1 MLTDDLS
8 NALDHEPSPP
18 VFEAMMCR
26 RPDGGRLMSAGAYDA
41 RAPDGTFVMP
51 DRGPFGVVVVR
62 VGTRAT
68 DLDTA
73 GLPRKHPNVN
83 NVSIL
88 RFGLDLI
95 PVASVVQN
103 IADHEARYIERVY
116 TAGEVADSRTA
127 ARVDARRL
135 AERFAVKEATLKV
148 LPASDEG
155 IDFRSIELVCD
166 RATGRL
172 GVAVHGRAAE
182 LAAASGIT
190 RFAVSITSDERLAAA
205 VVAAEVGD
213 APVEEEPATTR

>member
-1 MLTDDLS
+1 ML
-8 NALDHEPSPP
+8 HQ
-18 VFEAMMCR
+18 
-26 RPDGGRLMSAGAYDA
+26 
-41 RAPDGTFVMP
+41 
-51 DRGPFGVVVVR
+51 GPFGALVVR
-62 VGTRAT
+62 MRTRET
-68 DLDTA
+68 DLDTP

-88 RFGLDLI
+88 RFGLDLV

-103 IADHEARYIERVY
+103 IADHGARYIERVY

-127 ARVDARRL
+127 SRVDARRL

-190 RFAVSITSDERLAAA
+190 RFAVSVTSDERLAAA
-205 VVAAEVGD
+205 VVVAEGAD
-213 APVEEEPATTR
+213 ARLDEAPATTR

>member
-1 MLTDDLS
+1 VSVPDVGLDD
-8 NALDHEPSPP
+8 
-18 VFEAMMCR
+18 
-26 RPDGGRLMSAGAYDA
+26 DGRSIRCDGA
-41 RAPDGTFVMP
+41 DGTFVLS
-51 DRGPFGVVVVR
+51 DKGPFGVVVVR
-62 VGTRAT
+62 LRNRAT
-68 DLDTA
+68 DLDATA
-73 GLPRKHPNVN
+73 LPRKHPDVN

-88 RFGLDLI
+88 RFGLDLA

-103 IADHEARYIERVY
+103 IADHDARYIERVY

-127 ARVDARRL
+127 SRVDARRL
-135 AERFAVKEATLKV
+135 AERFAVKEAILKV

-190 RFAVSITSDERLAAA
+190 RFAVSVTSDERLAAA
-205 VVAAEVGD
+205 VVVAEVGD
-213 APVEEEPATTR
+213 PDLDEAPATTR

>member
-1 MLTDDLS
+1 
-8 NALDHEPSPP
+8 
-18 VFEAMMCR
+18 
-26 RPDGGRLMSAGAYDA
+26 
-41 RAPDGTFVMP
+41 
-51 DRGPFGVVVVR
+51 VVR
-62 VGTRAT
+62 KRTRAT
-68 DLDTA
+68 DLDTP

-83 NVSIL
+83 NMSIL
-88 RFGLDLI
+88 RFGLDLV

-103 IADHEARYIERVY
+103 IADHDARYVERVY

-127 ARVDARRL
+127 SRVDARRL

-166 RATGRL
+166 HTTGRL

-190 RFAVSITSDERLAAA
+190 RFAVSVTSDQRLAAA
-205 VVAAEVGD
+205 VVVAEVGAAGID
-213 APVEEEPATTR
+213 EAPATTR